1 MPDRTCT
8 IEGCT
13 AALRAKG
20 LCVKHW
26 SRQYRHG
33 DPEAH
38 PFRPKGSRQC
48 EVIGCDRAYSA
59 KGYCQAHYW
68 LWRKYG
74 DPEPFGYQC
83 AHKKIRR
90 LRGVARDNACQH
102 CGKPA
107 VHWAYDHADPGERF
121 DLKYGG
127 SYSLDPAHYLPLCA
141 SCHKTFDVRYRFPS
155 RRTVPG

>member
-13 AALRAKG
+13 AVLRAKG

-33 DPEAH
+33 DPEAR

-48 EVIGCDRAYSA
+48 EVIGCGRAYSA

-83 AHKKIRR
+83 AHKKVRR
-90 LRGVARDNACQH
+90 VRGVARDNACQH
-102 CGKPA
+102 CGKSA
-107 VHWAYDHADPGERF
+107 AHWAYDHDDPAERF
-121 DLKYGG
+121 DPNYGG
-127 SYSLDPAHYLPLCA
+127 SYSLDPAHYMPLCA
-141 SCHKTFDVRYRFPS
+141 SCHKTFDLNHAAENV
-155 RRTVPG
+155 TVP